1 MQQLSPS
8 VGVKV
13 TPDLLRR
20 LFDELL
26 IFDKVLEGLFSS
38 RLFWQSKN
46 APTHLAAG
54 SSSQIHEYI
63 SPRGNV
69 FARVHQYIDPNNR
82 PIGRPDP
89 KNLRIDDVSLSV

>member
-1 MQQLSPS
+1 MQQLNPP

-26 IFDKVLEGLFSS
+26 IFDKVHEGLFTT
-38 RLFWQSKN
+38 RLFWQSKST
-46 APTHLAAG
+46 PTHLDAG

-63 SPRGNV
+63 TSRGNV

-82 PIGRPDP
+82 PIGRADP
-89 KNLRIDDVSLSV
+89 KNLRIDDVSLFV